1 MKSKVF
7 VVNADNEANAVYAS
21 MFNCQV
27 GTLPVKYLGVP
38 VTFANLKNVERDFV
52 DAKMIKKLAAW
63 ICDSATSGGRLT
75 LLQSCL
81 TGIRS
86 ILVAT
91 NIDVSRHILVLGTF
105 ILVASNMN
113 QREYM
118 FLMNKTSIEKLT
130 KHMRHF
136 FWQNRSK
143 RMYYMVKWRRICK
156 SKAKDGLGVKDL
168 RKHNISLLVKWW
180 WKLETRD
187 GLWEQIVK
195 KKHSPCWKL
204 LLKAK

>member
-1 MKSKVF
+1 LVADLIPNSVAILQYTDDTILCFEHYPEKAINVKLLLYVFELMSGLKINFMKSKVF

-91 NIDVSRHILVLGTF
+91 NIDVSKHILVIDAS
-105 ILVASNMN
+105 ILV
-113 QREYM
+113 
-118 FLMNKTSIEKLT
+118 TST
-130 KHMRHF
+130 
-136 FWQNRSK
+136 
-143 RMYYMVKWRRICK
+143 
-156 SKAKDGLGVKDL
+156 
-168 RKHNISLLVKWW
+168 
-180 WKLETRD
+180 
-187 GLWEQIVK
+187 
-195 KKHSPCWKL
+195 
-204 LLKAK
+204 